1 MPPNQIHPGDLIAGK
16 YRVRAIL
23 GRTHGL
29 LVEAFHTE
37 FDQQVVIK
45 ILPAGWGDEK
55 ELERFRR
62 EARTLAKLESE
73 HVARI
78 IDVGSQEDGSFY
90 LVRQYLEG
98 MDLGSYLRQRSQLP
112 VEEAVLLI
120 LQAAEAV
127 AETHGYGIIC
137 RELQPSHL
145 FLTQRVGGAPLLKVV
160 DFGTAKLMRDAA
172 APTAGGELTATA
184 MFGLSPYTSPELVR
198 KAKNVDQRTD
208 VWSLGAMLYEM
219 LTGRAPFSGDMAVL
233 MLQIAKEEPVPATQ
247 YRPDLPPEIDQIL
260 GWSLAKDLDG
270 RFRNVHAFAHALT
283 PFANAEGR
291 LLIERIG
298 QITHAAKKKK
308 TVAAAPA
315 PSPTGGGGY
324 LPPPSLPPGRPR
336 TEDTITN
343 VKQQQQGGM
352 STQQLPAYNPPG
364 GGSPG
369 FPQPSG
375 AAAQAPRS
383 SRAGSTTGTGS
394 RSQAGRSEPVPAM
407 GPSTVQPS
415 TMKATPA
422 QPQGKSR
429 KVLYGVL
436 AAGAVL
442 VPILVTILVLKKPG
456 GGSGPATADSGGPIA
471 VPVATTATT
480 TEVAPPEPPP
490 TPSSTP
496 AASASAVAAA
506 PSASAPPAASS
517 APTAVAV
524 NSPPPS
530 TGGGTWKPSGAGT
543 STSTRPKPEPKED
556 PPEPSGG
563 SSGGGNGTIVAVA
576 SGGSCSFAVNGAS
589 KGSGTSIKVSVAPG
603 TYSVSCKPSGGGA
616 KSKSVTVKSGQTAFA
631 AFKLGG

>member
-45 ILPAGWGDEK
+45 LLPAGWGDDK

-98 MDLGSYLRQRSQLP
+98 MDLASYLRQRSQLP

-127 AETHGYGIIC
+127 AETHGHGIIC

-145 FLTQRVGGAPLLKVV
+145 FLTQRLGGAPLLKVI

-219 LTGRAPFSGDMAVL
+219 LTGRPPFNGDMAVL

-247 YRPDLPPEIDQIL
+247 YRPDLPPEMDQIL
-260 GWSLAKDLDG
+260 GWAMAKDLDG

-283 PFANAEGR
+283 PYANAEGR

-308 TVAAAPA
+308 TVAAAPVGA
-315 PSPTGGGGY
+315 PSPGGAGY

-343 VKQQQQGGM
+343 VKQQGGM
-352 STQQLPAYNPPG
+352 STQQLPAYNPPPG
-364 GGSPG
+364 GGGQGG

-375 AAAQAPRS
+375 ASTQAPRS
-383 SRAGSTTGTGS
+383 NRAGSTTGTGA
-394 RSQAGRSEPVPAM
+394 RSQTGRSEPVPAM

-415 TMKATPA
+415 TMKATPS

-456 GGSGPATADSGGPIA
+456 GGSGPVTADSGGPIA
-471 VPVATTATT
+471 VPVATTAST
-480 TEVAPPEPPP
+480 TEVAAPEPPASAT
-490 TPSSTP
+490 TPP
-496 AASASAVAAA
+496 ATSASAVAAVA
-506 PSASAPPAASS
+506 SASAAPAASS

-524 NSPPPS
+524 NTPPPS
-530 TGGGTWKPSGAGT
+530 GGGTWKPSGAGT
-543 STSTRPKPEPKED
+543 STKTKPEPKEE
-556 PPEPSGG
+556 PPEPPSGG
-563 SSGGGNGTIVAVA
+563 GGGNGTIVAVA
-576 SGGSCSFAVNGAS
+576 SGGTCAFSVNGSS
-589 KGSGTSIKVSVAPG
+589 KGSGASIKVSVAPG
-603 TYSVSCKPSGGGA
+603 TYSVTCKPSGGGT